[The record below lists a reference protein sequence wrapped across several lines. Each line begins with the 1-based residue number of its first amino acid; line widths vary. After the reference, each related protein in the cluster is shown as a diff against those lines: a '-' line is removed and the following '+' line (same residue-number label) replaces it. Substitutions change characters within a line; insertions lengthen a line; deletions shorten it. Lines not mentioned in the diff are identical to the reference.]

1 MAEEIKAGLVGGD
14 RRMLSTASCLSER
27 YECAV
32 WGFSE
37 IYGGADEEYLKN
49 SVKCVDWM
57 SAVSESD
64 VVVLPLPVSNDGVHL
79 RTPLEKNRAE
89 PAITEICGRMKRGS
103 LLLGGML
110 PPFAVR
116 FSEECGIE
124 CVDYYDCEEM
134 QILNSVPT
142 AEGAIKACMDEL
154 DITVSGMK
162 AAVIGY
168 GRVGRTLAN
177 KLKMLGADVFAVAR
191 SKKDLSW
198 AKCDGCIP
206 TPLSEYREVPL
217 RCDAVFNTV
226 PALVFDEELLN
237 RLEKKTVLFELAAKN
252 SGVDLKSAERV
263 GIRTVCL
270 PSLPGKVAPET
281 AGEIICGVVGS
292 IISEKLK

>member
-1 MAEEIKAGLVGGD
+1 M
-14 RRMLSTASCLSER
+14 
-27 YECAV
+27 
-32 WGFSE
+32 
-37 IYGGADEEYLKN
+37 
-49 SVKCVDWM
+49 
-57 SAVSESD
+57 
-64 VVVLPLPVSNDGVHL
+64 
-79 RTPLEKNRAE
+79 
-89 PAITEICGRMKRGS
+89 
-103 LLLGGML
+103 
-110 PPFAVR
+110 
-116 FSEECGIE
+116 
-124 CVDYYDCEEM
+124 
-134 QILNSVPT
+134 
-142 AEGAIKACMDEL
+142 
-154 DITVSGMK
+154 
-162 AAVIGY
+162 
-168 GRVGRTLAN
+168 
-177 KLKMLGADVFAVAR
+177 FAVAR

-252 SGVDLKSAERV
+252 SGVDLKSTERV